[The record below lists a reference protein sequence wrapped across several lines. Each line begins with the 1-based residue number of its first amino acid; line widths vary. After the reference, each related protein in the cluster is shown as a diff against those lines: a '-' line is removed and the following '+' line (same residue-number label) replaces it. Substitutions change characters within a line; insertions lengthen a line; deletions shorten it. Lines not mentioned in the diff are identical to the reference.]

1 VEIRARKHVGPRP
14 FSAVG
19 TVALARNRGYLWA
32 SLRAALASSELVSVK
47 RYFMSDTPIR
57 RTNGTANPQ
66 GDESGDPLAEFESI
80 IGRSAQRFEPE
91 STAEDAE
98 LAYYLD
104 TKPRSGGQPVP
115 ARPAAPAPQNRNDPH
130 NKDFRGFSEDE
141 FEAAFRSLEKQ
152 TSSAP
157 VREGSVVQKEPVFEE
172 PPPQDYSRT
181 FAQTSEEEMAGSPG
195 TSGQEFETRADAF
208 DFDTRFVAVIAVTG
222 LVFVAVIGALIY
234 SWVGV
239 ENTGEPIVI
248 KADTSPAKKMA
259 AAEPEQPSSNKLIYE
274 RLGSTDDSNNE
285 KIVSREE
292 QPVDNLQAPDA
303 GSAAVPAAPASP
315 PPASSTTPRV
325 VLPNPLAQETGTLN
339 TPREVP
345 TTTIPVRPDG
355 TMENNPSGADTT
367 PAAPAPAAK
376 TLTAP
381 PAAQAVV
388 PTITASPAIRKPSPS
403 ETHEELAESPP
414 PAAAAKDVPT
424 PAVRTATPPKPLT
437 KPQAQPRRR
446 ANVTSTTPSTAP
458 SSGAGFV
465 VQVSSRKT
473 QGSARASFSSLQA
486 RFPQLLMGY
495 QPSIKAVTLGGQ
507 GTYYRVR
514 VGPLA
519 SRDEASTLCGRLKAA
534 GGDCIVT
541 PN

>member
-1 VEIRARKHVGPRP
+1 
-14 FSAVG
+14 
-19 TVALARNRGYLWA
+19 
-32 SLRAALASSELVSVK
+32 
-47 RYFMSDTPIR
+47 MSDTPIR
-57 RTNGTANPQ
+57 RTNWTANAQ
-66 GDESGDPLAEFESI
+66 GDESDDPLAEPESI

-98 LAYYLD
+98 LAYYLE
-104 TKPRSGGQPVP
+104 TKPRKPRRGGHPAP

-130 NKDFRGFSEDE
+130 SKDFRGFSEDE

-157 VREGSVVQKEPVFEE
+157 VREGSVFKKEPVFEGFGFKVIGGLGTFSRAFRLKALLRSFDGARVKIKSVGAGFE
-172 PPPQDYSRT
+172 FLAGGTRTAGQPPPQDYSRT
-181 FAQTSEEEMAGSPG
+181 FAQTFEEAMR
-195 TSGQEFETRADAF
+195 SGLIT
-208 DFDTRFVAVIAVTG
+208 VIAVTG

-239 ENTGEPIVI
+239 KNTGEPIVS
-248 KADTSPAKKMA
+248 KADTSPVKEMA
-259 AAEPEQPSSNKLIYE
+259 AAETEQPSSNELIYD

-292 QPVDNLQAPDA
+292 QPVDNLQTPDA
-303 GSAAVPAAPASP
+303 SSAAVPAAPASP
-315 PPASSTTPRV
+315 PRASSTTPRV
-325 VLPNPLAQETGTLN
+325 ILPNPSAQETGTPN
-339 TPREVP
+339 APRQVP
-345 TTTIPVRPDG
+345 TTTIRVRPDG
-355 TMENNPSGADTT
+355 TMESIPSSADTM

-388 PTITASPAIRKPSPS
+388 PRQPSPS
-403 ETHEELAESPP
+403 ETNEELAESPP
-414 PAAAAKDVPT
+414 SAAAAEDVAT
-424 PAVRTATPPKPLT
+424 PAVRTATPPKPVT
-437 KPQAQPRRR
+437 KPQAQPLRR
-446 ANVTSTTPSTAP
+446 ANVTSTTPSTVP
-458 SSGAGFV
+458 SSGARFV

-486 RFPQLLMGY
+486 RFPQVLMGY

-519 SRDEASTLCGRLKAA
+519 SRNEASALCGRLKAA

>member
-1 VEIRARKHVGPRP
+1 M
-14 FSAVG
+14 
-19 TVALARNRGYLWA
+19 T
-32 SLRAALASSELVSVK
+32 
-47 RYFMSDTPIR
+47 DTPIR

-66 GDESGDPLAEFESI
+66 GDDSDDPLAEFESI

-104 TKPRSGGQPVP
+104 TKPRSGGRPDP
-115 ARPAAPAPQNRNDPH
+115 ARPSAPASQNRNDPH
-130 NKDFRGFSEDE
+130 NENSRGFSEDE
-141 FEAAFRSLEKQ
+141 FEAAFRSLEEQ

-157 VREGSVVQKEPVFEE
+157 VPEGSVVQKEAVFEE
-172 PPPQDYSRT
+172 PPPPDYSRT
-181 FAQTSEEEMAGSPG
+181 FAETFTEEMAGSPG

-208 DFDTRFVAVIAVTG
+208 DFDTRFVAVTAITG
-222 LVFVAVIGALIY
+222 LFVAVIGALIY

-239 ENTGEPIVI
+239 ENTGEPIMI
-248 KADTSPAKKMA
+248 KADTSPVEKMP

-274 RLGSTDDSNNE
+274 RLGGTDDSNNE

-303 GSAAVPAAPASP
+303 SSAAVPAAPASP

-325 VLPNPLAQETGTLN
+325 ILPTPSAQETGTLN
-339 TPREVP
+339 TPRQVP
-345 TTTIPVRPDG
+345 TTTIRVRPDG

-367 PAAPAPAAK
+367 PVAPAPAAK
-376 TLTAP
+376 TL
-381 PAAQAVV
+381 
-388 PTITASPAIRKPSPS
+388 ASPAIRKPSPS
-403 ETHEELAESPP
+403 ETHAEVAESPP
-414 PAAAAKDVPT
+414 SAAAAKDVAT
-424 PAVRTATPPKPLT
+424 PAVRTATPPKPVT

-446 ANVTSTTPSTAP
+446 ANVTSTTPSTVP

-473 QGSARASFSSLQA
+473 KGSARASFSSMQA
-486 RFPQLLMGY
+486 RFPHLLMGY

-519 SRDEASTLCGRLKAA
+519 SRDEASALCGRLKAA

>member
-1 VEIRARKHVGPRP
+1 
-14 FSAVG
+14 
-19 TVALARNRGYLWA
+19 
-32 SLRAALASSELVSVK
+32 
-47 RYFMSDTPIR
+47 MSDTPIR
-57 RTNGTANPQ
+57 RTNWTANPQ
-66 GDESGDPLAEFESI
+66 GDESDEPLAEFESI

-98 LAYYLD
+98 LAYYLE
-104 TKPRSGGQPVP
+104 TKPRSGGQPK
-115 ARPAAPAPQNRNDPH
+115 PAAPAPQNGNDPH
-130 NKDFRGFSEDE
+130 NKGSRGFSEDE

-157 VREGSVVQKEPVFEE
+157 MREGSVVQKEPGFEE
-172 PPPQDYSRT
+172 PPPQDYSPT
-181 FAQTSEEEMAGSPG
+181 FGQTFEEEMAASPG
-195 TSGQEFETRADAF
+195 TSGQEFETRADAL
-208 DFDTRFVAVIAVTG
+208 DFDTRFVTVIAVTG

-239 ENTGEPIVI
+239 ENTGEPIGI
-248 KADTSPAKKMA
+248 EADTSPVKKKA
-259 AAEPEQPSSNKLIYE
+259 AAEPEQPSSNKLIHD
-274 RLGSTDDSNNE
+274 RLGSTDDGNNE

-292 QPVDNLQAPDA
+292 PPVDNLQAPDA
-303 GSAAVPAAPASP
+303 SSAAVPAAPASP
-315 PPASSTTPRV
+315 PQASSTTPHV
-325 VLPNPLAQETGTLN
+325 ILPNPSAQETGTLN
-339 TPREVP
+339 TPRQVP
-345 TTTIPVRPDG
+345 DTTKRVRPDG

-381 PAAQAVV
+381 PAAQAVL
-388 PTITASPAIRKPSPS
+388 PTVTASPAIRQPSPS
-403 ETHEELAESPP
+403 ETNAELAESPP
-414 PAAAAKDVPT
+414 SAAAAEDVAT
-424 PAVRTATPPKPLT
+424 PAARTATPRKPVT

-446 ANVTSTTPSTAP
+446 ANVTSTTPRTVP

-519 SRDEASTLCGRLKAA
+519 SRDEASALCGRLKAA

>member
-1 VEIRARKHVGPRP
+1 MG
-14 FSAVG
+14 
-19 TVALARNRGYLWA
+19 
-32 SLRAALASSELVSVK
+32 
-47 RYFMSDTPIR
+47 DTPIP

-66 GDESGDPLAEFESI
+66 GDESDDPLPERESI

-98 LAYYLD
+98 LAYYLE
-104 TKPRSGGQPVP
+104 TTPRSGDYSAPR
-115 ARPAAPAPQNRNDPH
+115 RPAAPALQDRNDPH
-130 NKDFRGFSEDE
+130 NKDFRDFSEDE

-157 VREGSVVQKEPVFEE
+157 MREGSVVQKEPVFEE
-172 PPPQDYSRT
+172 PPPPDYSRT
-181 FAQTSEEEMAGSPG
+181 FAQTFAEEMAGSPG
-195 TSGQEFETRADAF
+195 TSGQELETRAAAF
-208 DFDTRFVAVIAVTG
+208 DFDTRFVTVIAVTG

-248 KADTSPAKKMA
+248 EADTSPEKKMA
-259 AAEPEQPSSNKLIYE
+259 AAEPEQPWSNKLIYE
-274 RLGSTDDSNNE
+274 RLGGTDDRNNE

-292 QPVDNLQAPDA
+292 QPVDDLQAPDA
-303 GSAAVPAAPASP
+303 SSAAVPVAPASP
-315 PPASSTTPRV
+315 PLASSTTPRV
-325 VLPNPLAQETGTLN
+325 ILPNPSAQETGTLN
-339 TPREVP
+339 TPRQVP
-345 TTTIPVRPDG
+345 TTTIRVRPDG

-367 PAAPAPAAK
+367 PAAPAPA
-376 TLTAP
+376 
-381 PAAQAVV
+381 VV
-388 PTITASPAIRKPSPS
+388 PTTTPSPAIRQPSPS
-403 ETHEELAESPP
+403 ETNAELAESPP
-414 PAAAAKDVPT
+414 SAAAAEDVAT
-424 PAVRTATPPKPLT
+424 PAVRTATPPKPVT
-437 KPQAQPRRR
+437 KPQAQPRPR

-473 QGSARASFSSLQA
+473 KGSARASFSSLQA
-486 RFPQLLMGY
+486 RFPHLLMGY

-519 SRDEASTLCGRLKAA
+519 SRDEASALCGRLKAA

>member
-1 VEIRARKHVGPRP
+1 MPSASWMLTGSSDLAKVVEHSKTTC
-14 FSAVG
+14 FFTCNTG
-19 TVALARNRGYLWA
+19 TVRIHRQALLGFPDLFGAGA
-32 SLRAALASSELVSVK
+32 KPDCLADSSELVSVK

-57 RTNGTANPQ
+57 RTNWTANPQ
-66 GDESGDPLAEFESI
+66 GDESDDPLAEFESI
-80 IGRSAQRFEPE
+80 IGRSAQRFEPK
-91 STAEDAE
+91 STAEDVE
-98 LAYYLD
+98 LAYYLE
-104 TKPRSGGQPVP
+104 TKPRSGGQPAP

-130 NKDFRGFSEDE
+130 NKDSRGFSEDE

-152 TSSAP
+152 TSAAP

-181 FAQTSEEEMAGSPG
+181 FAQTFEEEMAGSPG
-195 TSGQEFETRADAF
+195 TSGQEFETRADF
-208 DFDTRFVAVIAVTG
+208 DKRFVTVIAVTG

-239 ENTGEPIVI
+239 ENTGE
-248 KADTSPAKKMA
+248 ADTSPVKKMA

-274 RLGSTDDSNNE
+274 RLGGTDDSNNE
-285 KIVSREE
+285 EIVSRK
-292 QPVDNLQAPDA
+292 
-303 GSAAVPAAPASP
+303 SP
-315 PPASSTTPRV
+315 PQASSTTPRV
-325 VLPNPLAQETGTLN
+325 IRPNPSAQETGTLN
-339 TPREVP
+339 TPRQVP
-345 TTTIPVRPDG
+345 TTTIRVRADG

-367 PAAPAPAAK
+367 PAAPVPAAK

-381 PAAQAVV
+381 PAAEAVV
-388 PTITASPAIRKPSPS
+388 PTITASPAIRQPSPS
-403 ETHEELAESPP
+403 ETNAELAESPP
-414 PAAAAKDVPT
+414 AAAAAEDVAT
-424 PAVRTATPPKPLT
+424 PAVRTATPPKPVT

-446 ANVTSTTPSTAP
+446 ANVTSTTPSTVP

-519 SRDEASTLCGRLKAA
+519 SRDEASALCGRLKAA